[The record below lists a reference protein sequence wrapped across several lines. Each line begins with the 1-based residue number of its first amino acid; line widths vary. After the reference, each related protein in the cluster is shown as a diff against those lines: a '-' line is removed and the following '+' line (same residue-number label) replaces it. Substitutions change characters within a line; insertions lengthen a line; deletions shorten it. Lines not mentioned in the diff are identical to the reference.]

1 MTRRQ
6 KHVVE
11 EVLLCA
17 FLGLALGLWALANL
31 PRSTPTGSTPTA
43 ATPR

>member
-6 KHVVE
+6 RHAFE

-31 PRSTPTGSTPTA
+31 PRSNPKPPPVSVIL
-43 ATPR
+43 R

>member
-6 KHVVE
+6 RHAFE

-31 PRSTPTGSTPTA
+31 PKPRQACQPTA
-43 ATPR
+43 TSPR